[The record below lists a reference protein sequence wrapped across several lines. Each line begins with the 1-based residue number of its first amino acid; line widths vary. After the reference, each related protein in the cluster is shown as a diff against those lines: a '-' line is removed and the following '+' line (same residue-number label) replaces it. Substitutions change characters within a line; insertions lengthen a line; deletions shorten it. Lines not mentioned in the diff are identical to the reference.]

1 MNNLSSLELDAQAN
15 NPPLAP
21 QEPPP
26 SAGLLGPAPPCQ
38 EPVAIGDPRSPMRNT
53 LLATGA
59 ERPAFLRIDDPC
71 GLAGLW
77 QHADDGGETLE
88 SRHVQELLADPEAL
102 RF

>member
-1 MNNLSSLELDAQAN
+1 
-15 NPPLAP
+15 
-21 QEPPP
+21 
-26 SAGLLGPAPPCQ
+26 
-38 EPVAIGDPRSPMRNT
+38 MRNT

-88 SRHVQELLADPEAL
+88 SRHVQELLDPEAL